1 MQSKQLACYMSF
13 ELNYNNVRYSKLYFT
28 VLFQLD
34 IPFWYPNC
42 GWTQLMTPIIIFHAQ
57 GCCCDWVVM

>member
-1 MQSKQLACYMSF
+1 MSF